1 MSTQRTPPFMKRL
14 LLVAALALIAVALPL
29 GLAAAQAPAQVTFAN
44 VPFRGV
50 AAPASPFDL
59 VESVIDFSP
68 AAKSPTVAAT
78 AAYYLSVI
86 EGELTIDV
94 DGKPETVA
102 VGKGVSA
109 PARAKVTIS
118 NASTGTRGRLLVS
131 TLLGVAAV
139 DDVHQLSSVGVKVF
153 ATARRTVK
161 NVPPVVDVIQQAI
174 RYDPGW
180 RTGNHTMNE
189 LHLFITLSGTTDFGY
204 LDGGLERFGPG
215 LQAVMHEGHAGWM
228 ANNTQASSSFV
239 NTWLGTPGKPLT
251 SAVTGPPAATPVPV
265 APRPPSTGTGVAPT
279 SDADSG
285 VFGRTTLSL
294 GSLAVV
300 IGVLASGAFV
310 KTQRAGKRRA
320 G

>member
-1 MSTQRTPPFMKRL
+1 MSTQHTPPFMKRL
-14 LLVAALALIAVALPL
+14 LLVAALALIAAIVPL
-29 GLAAAQAPAQVTFAN
+29 GLAAAQAPAQVTVLN

-50 AAPASPFDL
+50 TAPAGRFDL
-59 VESVIDFSP
+59 VESVVDFNP
-68 AAKSPTVAAT
+68 GAKSPTVTAT

-86 EGELTIDV
+86 EGELTVAI

-102 VGKGVSA
+102 AGKGVSA
-109 PARAKVTIS
+109 PASAKVTIS
-118 NASTGTRGRLLVS
+118 NASTSTKAQLFAS

-153 ATARRTVK
+153 ATARRTVQ
-161 NVPPVVDVIQQAI
+161 NAPPVIDVIQVAT
-174 RYDPGW
+174 RYDSGW

-215 LQAVMHEGHAGWM
+215 MQMVMYEGRAGFM
-228 ANNTQASSSFV
+228 ANSTQASSSFAL
-239 NTWLGTPGKPLT
+239 TWLGTPGKPLT
-251 SAVTGPPAATPVPV
+251 SGVTAPPAATPVPV
-265 APRPPSTGTGVAPT
+265 APRPPSTGTGVAPI
-279 SDADSG
+279 SDVDSG

-300 IGVLASGAFV
+300 IGALTLTLYRRRIPASS
-310 KTQRAGKRRA
+310 R
-320 G
+320 